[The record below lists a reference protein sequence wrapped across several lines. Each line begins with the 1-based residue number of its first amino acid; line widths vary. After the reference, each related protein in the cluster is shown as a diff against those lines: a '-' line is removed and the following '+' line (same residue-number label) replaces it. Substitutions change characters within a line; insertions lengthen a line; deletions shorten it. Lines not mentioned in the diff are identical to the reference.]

1 MTRWLSSIRNSEALG
16 SVAIFALLFATYF
29 VLKGCRYSFFEAGNL
44 ATNVL
49 PLVVVGL
56 AQYFVV
62 LVRGIDLSLGPIMAV
77 SGSLA
82 AVLFPLGIV
91 PAIAIA
97 LAAGVLAGALNGL
110 LIARLSLSP
119 IVVTLATMSVWDG
132 VALIVLPVPG
142 GTIPAFLQAVLTSEP
157 ALLPMSLILLV
168 GFALLGTWIMSTRF
182 GLQLRAI
189 GGDEIAAEASGV
201 KVARIRFFAYVLAGF
216 LAACAGLYFAIST
229 MAGSP
234 IIGDGYVLPSIGAVV
249 LGGVPLIGGRG
260 SPIGVVMGA
269 LILTI
274 IGSLLYFADLADF
287 YQSLINGVILIVV
300 VGAAAVRDWAREAL
314 AR

>member
-1 MTRWLSSIRNSEALG
+1 MMRWLAATRRSEAAG
-16 SVAIFALLFATYF
+16 PVAIFALLFATYF
-29 VLKGCRYSFFEAGNL
+29 VLKGGRYSLFEAGNL

-49 PLVVVGL
+49 PLAVVGL
-56 AQYFVV
+56 AQYFIV

-82 AVLFPLGIV
+82 AVLFRFGV
-91 PAIAIA
+91 APAIAAA
-97 LAAGVLAGALNGL
+97 LAAGLVAGALNGL
-110 LIARLSLSP
+110 LIARLKLSP

-142 GTIPAFLQAVLTSEP
+142 GTIPPALQAILTTTPSF
-157 ALLPMSLILLV
+157 LPMSLVLLAA
-168 GFALLGTWIMSTRF
+168 FTLLGAWIMTTSF

-201 KVARIRFFAYVLAGF
+201 KVSLNQLCAYVLGGF

-234 IIGDGYVLPSIGAVV
+234 IIGDGYVLPSVGAVV

-274 IGSLLYFADLADF
+274 IGSILYFADLADF

-300 VGAAAVRDWAREAL
+300 VGAAAVRDWAGEAL

>member
-1 MTRWLSSIRNSEALG
+1 MMRWFHAARNSEAAG
-16 SVAIFALLFATYF
+16 SVAIFAVLFATYF
-29 VLKGCRYSFFEAGNL
+29 VLKGGHYSLFEAGNL

-82 AVLFPLGIV
+82 AVLFPLGIL
-91 PAIAIA
+91 PAIAA
-97 LAAGVLAGALNGL
+97 GLAAGLVAGGLNGL
-110 LIARLSLSP
+110 LVARLKLSP

-142 GTIPAFLQAVLTSEP
+142 GTIPPALQAILTTAPSF
-157 ALLPMSLILLV
+157 LPMSLVLLV
-168 GFALLGTWIMSTRF
+168 AFTLLGSWIMTTRF

-189 GGDEIAAEASGV
+189 GGDETAAEASGV
-201 KVARIRFFAYVLAGF
+201 NVRSRQFCAYVLAGF

-234 IIGDGYVLPSIGAVV
+234 IIGDGYILPSIGAVV

-260 SPIGVVMGA
+260 SPVGVVMGA

>member
-1 MTRWLSSIRNSEALG
+1 MMRWLSAARSSEAAG

-29 VLKGCRYSFFEAGNL
+29 VLKGGHYSLFEAGNL

-49 PLVVVGL
+49 PLAVVGL

-82 AVLFPLGIV
+82 AVLFPLGIL
-91 PAIAIA
+91 PAIVVA
-97 LAAGVLAGALNGL
+97 LAAGLVAGALNGL
-110 LIARLSLSP
+110 LIARLRLSP

-142 GTIPAFLQAVLTSEP
+142 GTIPPALQALLTTTPSF
-157 ALLPMSLILLV
+157 LPMSLVLLV
-168 GFALLGTWIMSTRF
+168 ASTLLGSWVMTTRF

-189 GGDEIAAEASGV
+189 GGDEVAAEASGV
-201 KVARIRFFAYVLAGF
+201 NVTRCRLYAYMLAGF

-300 VGAAAVRDWAREAL
+300 VGAAAVRDWVRKAAGR
-314 AR
+314 

>member
-1 MTRWLSSIRNSEALG
+1 MMRWFAAVRRSEAAG
-16 SVAIFALLFATYF
+16 PVAIFALLFAIYF
-29 VLKGCRYSFFEAGNL
+29 VLKGGRYSIFEAGNL

-49 PLVVVGL
+49 PLAVVGL
-56 AQYFVV
+56 AQYFIV

-82 AVLFPLGIV
+82 AVLFRLGIA
-91 PAIAIA
+91 PAIAGA
-97 LAAGVLAGALNGL
+97 LAAGLVAGALNGL
-110 LIARLSLSP
+110 LIARLKLSP
-119 IVVTLATMSVWDG
+119 VVVTLATMSVWDG

-142 GTIPAFLQAVLTSEP
+142 GTIPPTLQAILTTTPSF
-157 ALLPMSLILLV
+157 LPMSLVLLAA
-168 GFALLGTWIMSTRF
+168 FTLLGAWIMTTSF

-201 KVARIRFFAYVLAGF
+201 KVSRNQLCAYILGGF

-234 IIGDGYVLPSIGAVV
+234 IIGDGYVLSSVGAVV

-260 SPIGVVMGA
+260 SPVGVVMGA

-274 IGSLLYFADLADF
+274 MGSILYFANLTDF

-300 VGAAAVRDWAREAL
+300 VGAAAVRDWAREAV

>member
-97 LAAGVLAGALNGL
+97 LAAGVLTG
-110 LIARLSLSP
+110 
-119 IVVTLATMSVWDG
+119 
-132 VALIVLPVPG
+132 
-142 GTIPAFLQAVLTSEP
+142 
-157 ALLPMSLILLV
+157 
-168 GFALLGTWIMSTRF
+168 
-182 GLQLRAI
+182 
-189 GGDEIAAEASGV
+189 
-201 KVARIRFFAYVLAGF
+201 
-216 LAACAGLYFAIST
+216 
-229 MAGSP
+229 
-234 IIGDGYVLPSIGAVV
+234 
-249 LGGVPLIGGRG
+249 
-260 SPIGVVMGA
+260 
-269 LILTI
+269 
-274 IGSLLYFADLADF
+274 
-287 YQSLINGVILIVV
+287 
-300 VGAAAVRDWAREAL
+300 
-314 AR
+314 

>member
-1 MTRWLSSIRNSEALG
+1 MTRWLSAARNSEAAG
-16 SVAIFALLFATYF
+16 SVGIFALLFAIYF
-29 VLKGCRYSFFEAGNL
+29 VLKGGHYSVFEAGNL

-49 PLVVVGL
+49 PLAVVGL

-62 LVRGIDLSLGPIMAV
+62 QVRGIDLSLGPIMAV

-82 AVLFPLGIV
+82 AVLFPLGIA

-97 LAAGVLAGALNGL
+97 LAAGLIAGGLNGL
-110 LIARLSLSP
+110 LIARLKLSP

-142 GTIPAFLQAVLTSEP
+142 GTVPPALQAILTTTP
-157 ALLPMSLILLV
+157 PILPMSLVLLV
-168 GFALLGTWIMSTRF
+168 AFGLFGSWVMTTRF

-189 GGDEIAAEASGV
+189 GGDEVAAEASGV
-201 KVARIRFFAYVLAGF
+201 KVGRCQLRAYVLAGF

-249 LGGVPLIGGRG
+249 LGGVPLVGGRG

-274 IGSLLYFADLADF
+274 VGSLLYFANLPDF

-300 VGAAAVRDWAREAL
+300 VGAAAVRDWAWKAL
-314 AR
+314 GR